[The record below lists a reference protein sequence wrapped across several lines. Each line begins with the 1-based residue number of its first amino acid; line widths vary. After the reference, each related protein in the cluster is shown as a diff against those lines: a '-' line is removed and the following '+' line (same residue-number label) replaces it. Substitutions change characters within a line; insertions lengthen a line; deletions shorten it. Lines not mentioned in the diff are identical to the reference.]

1 MGSYGV
7 ENLSSAS
14 EEYDKANEDEFRFML
29 QKIVDRLDNKLS
41 DVASGVGQ
49 ESLSSTSRLSHVLP
63 SVGIKTYPDQSGG
76 SAPVV
81 LEDNNYFFGNW
92 SGFNIT
98 KSIPVL
104 NLVPQWF
111 EKVEFSPMQTT
122 SPVTWAQELVAPKVI
137 PVNPVPPAAALAS
150 SSEFKYQGAFPESGE
165 KYFLVNWS
173 LGLVGYSYIKGQFV
187 MAGLTMDTTPTY
199 NNLIRVDTHA
209 ILPGTYQVSQGL
221 GSGYEYLGG
230 VFYLGTQVCSGTAI
244 VKIKNNVLNG
254 TQSGIVDRL
263 GFQWAMVNNTQVDQ
277 VPNPYTVTALL
288 PYADGFQISI
298 VPLGNG

>member
-1 MGSYGV
+1 VGVTGV

-29 QKIVDRLDNKLS
+29 QQIVDRLDSKLS
-41 DVASGVGQ
+41 SVASGVGE
-49 ESLSSTSRLSHVLP
+49 ESLSSNSRLSHVRP

-81 LEDNNYFFGNW
+81 LEDNNFFFGNW
-92 SGFNIT
+92 ESFNIT
-98 KSIPVL
+98 KSIPL
-104 NLVPQWF
+104 GNLVPQWF
-111 EKVEFSPMQTT
+111 EKVEFSARQTT
-122 SPVTWAQELVAPKVI
+122 TPVTWAQEIVAPKVI
-137 PVNPVPPAAALAS
+137 PVNQTPPAAALGFG
-150 SSEFKYQGAFPESGE
+150 SEFKYQGAFPESGE

-173 LGLVGYSYIKGQFV
+173 LGLVGYSYIKGNLV
-187 MAGLTMDTTPTY
+187 IAGLTMDTTPTY
-199 NNLIRVDTHA
+199 NGPVRVDTHA
-209 ILPGTYQVSQGL
+209 DLPGTYQISQGL
-221 GSGYEYLGG
+221 GSGYEYYGG
-230 VFYLGTQVCSGTAI
+230 VFYLGSQTCSGTAI

-263 GFQWAMVNNTQVDQ
+263 GFQWGMMNNTQVDAA
-277 VPNPYTVTALL
+277 PNPYTVTALL